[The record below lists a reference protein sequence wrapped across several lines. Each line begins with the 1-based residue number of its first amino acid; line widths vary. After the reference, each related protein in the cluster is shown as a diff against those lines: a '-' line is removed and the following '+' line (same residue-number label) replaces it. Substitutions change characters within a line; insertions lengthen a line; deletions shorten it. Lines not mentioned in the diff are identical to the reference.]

1 MHAVLKLDIHTASHI
16 LLQASQPAFSLEALA
31 FSSVFAVFV
40 HITGARFGKI
50 SEQNHG
56 PTLAKKPHTS
66 HYLKLTDRFCIVVA

>member
-50 SEQNHG
+50 SEQIMVQPWRKSHTP
-56 PTLAKKPHTS
+56 PT
-66 HYLKLTDRFCIVVA
+66 I

>member
-40 HITGARFGKI
+40 HITEARSLSKSWSNPGREKAT
-50 SEQNHG
+50 HL
-56 PTLAKKPHTS
+56 PTS
-66 HYLKLTDRFCIVVA
+66 HYLKLSQIDFA